1 MDDINTIEVGG
12 YEDFPPWLDREPLA
26 RFFHEHMKPYHDELP
41 DVERALDYAFQPGA
55 GQGGFALLAVRGEQL
70 VGALLA
76 LKTGMSGF
84 QPPYI
89 LLFIGVEPSMR
100 NRGIG
105 TGLVRRALA
114 LCGGNMKLHV
124 QYDNPARRMYE
135 REGFYSKQAEMRHS
149 P

>member
-1 MDDINTIEVGG
+1 MDDIRITEIRRC
-12 YEDFPPWLDREPLA
+12 EDLPSWLDREQLA
-26 RFFHEHMKPYHDELP
+26 RFFHEVMRPYHDELP
-41 DVERALDYAFQPGA
+41 DVERALDYAFLPGA
-55 GQGGFALLAVRGEQL
+55 GQGGFALLAARGEQL
-70 VGALLA
+70 IGALLT

-89 LLFIGVEPSMR
+89 LLFVGVESSMR
-100 NRGIG
+100 NRGVG

-135 REGFYSKQAEMRHS
+135 REGFYSKQAEMRHA